1 MLHQEQDDKDVRVLP
16 LKKHGRPVLFGEEL
30 DRKLEQYLLKVREG
44 GGVVSARVTIASA
57 RGILLHCDRLS
68 LGGHIQLNRLWAYSL
83 LSRVKFVKKK
93 AKSKDEF
100 SPLSTVEM
108 EEIPS

>member
-1 MLHQEQDDKDVRVLP
+1 MFNQMHVAKWRP
-16 LKKHGRPVLFGEEL
+16 KKFEL
-30 DRKLEQYLLKVREG
+30 IQQKIHHVHLLKVREG

-108 EEIPS
+108 EEIPSWTGTRQG